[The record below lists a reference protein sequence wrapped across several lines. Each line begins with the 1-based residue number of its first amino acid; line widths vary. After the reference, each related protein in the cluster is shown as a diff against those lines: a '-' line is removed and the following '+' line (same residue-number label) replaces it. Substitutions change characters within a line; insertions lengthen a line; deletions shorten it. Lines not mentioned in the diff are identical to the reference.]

1 MSTTR
6 IAQISQCKV
15 CLKIVA
21 VTSLHRHMKTVHNE
35 KIGKQIQCDQCGKI
49 LQAKDRLNQH
59 KKSHLMNQAE
69 EHVYSCDLCRYKTEI
84 KAYMNDHKKRL
95 HKSKPGVWLCMSG
108 TCSENPKSF
117 INPQQMSKHH
127 LIHANVTCP
136 DCNKCFGA
144 QRNMKRHK
152 VRDIETSRNSDESN
166 EDENLNDDPL
176 DTNNV

>member
-1 MSTTR
+1 
-6 IAQISQCKV
+6 
-15 CLKIVA
+15 
-21 VTSLHRHMKTVHNE
+21 
-35 KIGKQIQCDQCGKI
+35 
-49 LQAKDRLNQH
+49 
-59 KKSHLMNQAE
+59 
-69 EHVYSCDLCRYKTEI
+69 
-84 KAYMNDHKKRL
+84 MNDHKKRL
-95 HKSKPGVWLCMSG
+95 HKPQPGVWLCMSG

-152 VRDIETSRNSDESN
+152 VRDIETSRNSNESN
-166 EDENLNDDPL
+166 EDEHLNDDPL